1 MKSGKGAAGMNC
13 GRLIVLEGI
22 EGVGKSTQ
30 VSFLAGWLE
39 EQGFPVTLARE
50 PGGTVLGERLRDILL
65 DPQVTDLPAQ
75 AELLLM
81 FAARSASLEEIIL
94 PALAKGSWVISDRFV
109 DSSYAYQSYGRG
121 LPLKHVEQLHAQVLG
136 DLKPDMTV
144 ILDAPVSVGLARIGG
159 PESGDRFEREGSEFF
174 GRVRNGYLERAKT
187 GGNRYRIV
195 DASQSVLEVRRAL
208 LKEVQELMAA
218 QSVPSIK

>member
-1 MKSGKGAAGMNC
+1 MSC
-13 GRLIVLEGI
+13 GRLVVLEGI

-30 VSFLAGWLE
+30 ASFLVSWLE
-39 EQGFPVTLARE
+39 GLGFPVTLARE

-81 FAARSASLEEIIL
+81 FAARSASLNEILL

-121 LPLKHVEQLHAQVLG
+121 LPLEHVERLHTQVLG
-136 DLKPDMTV
+136 DLKPDLTIV
-144 ILDAPVSVGLARIGG
+144 LDAPVSVGLARIGG
-159 PESGDRFEREGSEFF
+159 SEGGDRFEREGPEFF
-174 GRVRNGYLERAKT
+174 ERVRNGYLERAKA
-187 GGNRYRIV
+187 GGDRYRIV
-195 DASQSVLEVRRAL
+195 DASQSIQNVRRAL
-208 LKEVQELMAA
+208 LEEVQELIADQNA
-218 QSVPSIK
+218 RQTPSFRAGE